1 MTFGWVFGG
10 QLGLRQ
16 TQALINTKTIRR
28 GRVPPAILLLH
39 GLLMRPYG
47 ELFLRFLCMGNPVN
61 YKKNGTFWSFQNTY
75 RIASWFIRK
84 KAAKSAA
91 FLNFKQAVVK
101 SSVKSF
107 VKPLVKPC
115 VTPCVKFL
123 TSGPSPNPL
132 FFQKKTI
139 NVQTYKGNPCKNNP
153 NKKKSPF
160 RFMNESKVNPLK
172 F

>member
-1 MTFGWVFGG
+1 MGSH
-10 QLGLRQ
+10 R
-16 TQALINTKTIRR
+16 AL
-28 GRVPPAILLLH
+28 A
-39 GLLMRPYG
+39 RPLVARYARD
-47 ELFLRFLCMGNPVN
+47 RFLLN
-61 YKKNGTFWSFQNTY
+61 SFVQ
-75 RIASWFIRK
+75 FL
-84 KAAKSAA
+84 AKS
-91 FLNFKQAVVK
+91 LLKSLVKSLVK

-172 F
+172 C